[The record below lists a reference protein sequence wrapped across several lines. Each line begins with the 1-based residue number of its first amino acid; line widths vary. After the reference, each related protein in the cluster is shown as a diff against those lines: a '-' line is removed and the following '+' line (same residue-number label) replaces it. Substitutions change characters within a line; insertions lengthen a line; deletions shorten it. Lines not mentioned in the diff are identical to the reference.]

1 MGGADPSA
9 ISRAA
14 SADALIFDVDGVL
27 VDVNDSLRMVTCNA
41 VQFYLTSILSW
52 KTDTFYVV
60 PRDIAFFKS
69 AGGFNDDWDLTRA
82 FVLLYLVKA
91 NRLAATHATR
101 LRRAAPTIGQV
112 TRALR
117 QSACGYPGLQRL
129 LLDPLDQAARSW
141 VLGGWDTELIARVFK
156 EHFAGKKFC
165 REFYGFDPQ
174 YYFGPAYIDRDRPLV
189 DPRLLAAGNWKLG
202 LYTGRTLAE
211 SKHAISLIGA
221 EKLFQWEHVVTADD
235 SIYKPNPR
243 GLELLAQRMGFKRA
257 VFFGDMPDDAEAALR
272 YRRGCSAGVPSPA
285 ARNCRARVPALSE
298 AEGPTPTASDV
309 GAEHRSARASCHP
322 ERSEGSHPSERPLP
336 EILFAYVRSGRRANL
351 WRPPHADIE
360 TPSVNTLLR
369 LLLRIKP

>member
-1 MGGADPSA
+1 VGGADSSA

-60 PRDIAFFKS
+60 PHDIAFFKS

-117 QSACGYPGLQRL
+117 QSAAGYAGLQRL

-141 VLGGWDTELIARVFK
+141 VLGRWDAELIARVFK

-272 YRRGCSAGVPSPA
+272 YRCSAGVCYSAKRRFAAKHEPSPA
-285 ARNCRARVPALSE
+285 ARNCRARVPTP
-298 AEGPTPTASDV
+298 PTSDV
-309 GAEHRSARASCHP
+309 GAHGRAPAQLTPSA
-322 ERSEGSHPSERPLP
+322 LP
-336 EILFAYVRSGRRANL
+336 EILFAYVTSGRRANL

-369 LLLRIKP
+369 LLLRPKP